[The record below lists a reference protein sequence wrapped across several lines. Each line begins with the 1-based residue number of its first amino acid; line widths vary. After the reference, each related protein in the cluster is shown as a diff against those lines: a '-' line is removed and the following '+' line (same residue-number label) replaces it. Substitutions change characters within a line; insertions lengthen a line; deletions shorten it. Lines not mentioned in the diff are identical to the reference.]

1 MMASLMRVFVAGAT
15 GYIGQHV
22 SAELVRRGHDAVC
35 LVRPQ
40 AGVHGKLDPLAIRER
55 LDGCDVRFGDVTD
68 AQSLAK
74 VVRGSRFDAVVSCLA
89 SRSGAPDD
97 AWRIDHQAN
106 SQLLRVLGQ
115 AGITQFVLL
124 SAICVQRPRLAFQHA
139 KLAFE
144 HELRQAS
151 VRHSIVRP
159 TAFFKSLSGQ
169 IERVKAGKPY
179 VVFGDGNLT
188 ACAPIAERE
197 LAVFLVD
204 CLGDPARFNTT
215 LPIGGPGAPQT
226 PLQQGELLFRV
237 LGRAP
242 RFRHVPIALMRGI
255 AATLSASSH
264 LLPSLQDKA
273 EFARTGLYYAT
284 ESMLVFDERAG
295 RYDASATPSFGTVT
309 LEDHFRD
316 VLEDGLG
323 DHHLGDHAVF

>member
-1 MMASLMRVFVAGAT
+1 MVDSLMRVFVAGAT

-22 SAELVRRGHDAVC
+22 SAELVRRGHDVVC
-35 LVRPQ
+35 LVRQQ

-68 AQSLAK
+68 AESLAE
-74 VVRGSRFDAVVSCLA
+74 VVRGNRFDAAVSCLA
-89 SRSGAPDD
+89 SRSGAPAD

-106 SQLLRVLGQ
+106 ARLLRALGQ

-144 HELRQAS
+144 HELRQAP

-179 VVFGDGNLT
+179 VVFGDGELT
-188 ACAPIAERE
+188 ACTPIAERE

-204 CLGDPARFNTT
+204 CLDDPTRINTT
-215 LPIGGPGAPQT
+215 LPIGGPGPPLT
-226 PLQQGELLFRV
+226 PLQQGKLLFRV

-255 AATLSASSH
+255 AATLSATSRV
-264 LLPSLQDKA
+264 LPSLQDKA

-295 RYDASATPSFGTVT
+295 RYDASATPSFGSVT

-316 VLEDGLG
+316 VLEHGLG

>member
-1 MMASLMRVFVAGAT
+1 MKVFVAGAT

-22 SAELVRRGHDAVC
+22 SAELTRRGHDAVC

-40 AGVHGKLDPLAIRER
+40 AGVHGKLESSVIRER
-55 LDGCDVRFGDVTD
+55 LDGCDVRFGEVTD
-68 AQSLAK
+68 TEALAN
-74 VVRGSRFDAVVSCLA
+74 VVDGTRFDAAVSCLA

-106 SQLLRVLGQ
+106 SQLLRVLVQ
-115 AGITQFVLL
+115 AGISHFVLL

-139 KLAFE
+139 KLTFE
-144 HELRQAS
+144 QELRQAP

-188 ACAPIAERE
+188 ACTPIAERE
-197 LAVFLVD
+197 LARFLVD
-204 CLGDPARFNTT
+204 CLDDPARFDTT
-215 LPIGGPGAPQT
+215 LPIGGPGPPQT
-226 PLQQGELLFRV
+226 PLQQGELLFRL
-237 LGRAP
+237 LGREP
-242 RFRHVPIALMRGI
+242 RFRHVPIGLMRGV
-255 AATLSASSH
+255 AATLSATSRVVPP
-264 LLPSLQDKA
+264 LRDKA

-316 VLEDGLG
+316 VLEHGLG